1 MRLDIYIAHTRVLKS
16 RSLVKDAMDAGM
28 VYLNGHKAKPA
39 AVINLGDV
47 IELDTPRFYK
57 KIKAVAYPS
66 KNMKKAEAAT
76 LFTLLEE
83 RKKELI

>member
-1 MRLDIYIAHTRVLKS
+1 MRLDIYIAQTRVLKS

-39 AVINLGDV
+39 ATVNLGDI
-47 IELDTPRFYK
+47 IEIDTPRFYK
-57 KIKAVAYPS
+57 KIRAAAYPT
-66 KNMKKAEAAT
+66 KNMKKAEAAV
-76 LFTLLEE
+76 LFEPLEE